1 MDITNIPAPR
11 VEFIDKRTGLM
22 AREWY
27 LFFLNLF
34 NLTGGGS
41 NNLSLLDVQQGPPPV
56 TVDELGVQ
64 TLINQV
70 DVTPTPLNYDDL
82 ILRLQDQLSSQPTPT
97 NDTLIVDQ
105 LGSAPVQNLEDL
117 SLFRQ
122 LVETAPPYP
131 EPAPNNSY
139 LIQPSGITVGAS
151 PFTYT
156 NSNLYTVDIIV
167 EGGNVSLL
175 EFSRNGSTWYSTGS
189 FYGMFTL
196 SKGDQLRAT
205 YASAPN
211 MTLIPR

>member
-1 MDITNIPAPR
+1 MGITNIPAPR

-41 NNLSLLDVQQGPPPV
+41 NNLSLLDVQQGPPP
-56 TVDELGVQ
+56 
-64 TLINQV
+64 
-70 DVTPTPLNYDDL
+70 
-82 ILRLQDQLSSQPTPT
+82 
-97 NDTLIVDQ
+97 
-105 LGSAPVQNLEDL
+105 
-117 SLFRQ
+117 
-122 LVETAPPYP
+122 YP

-151 PFTYT
+151 PFTFT
-156 NSNLYTVDIIV
+156 NDNLYTVDIIV
-167 EGGNVSLL
+167 EGGGVSLL
-175 EFSRNGSTWYSTGS
+175 EFSRDGTTWYSTGS

-196 SKGDQLRAT
+196 SKGDRLRAT
-205 YASAPN
+205 YAAAPN

>member
-34 NLTGGGS
+34 NLTGAGS
-41 NNLSLLDVQQGPPPV
+41 NNVSLLDVQQGPPSA
-56 TVDELGVQ
+56 TVENVANQLSANELGFAPAASV
-64 TLINQV
+64 
-70 DVTPTPLNYDDL
+70 YDDL
-82 ILRLQDQLSSQPTPT
+82 ILRLQDQLNGQPVPT
-97 NDTLIVDQ
+97 V
-105 LGSAPVQNLEDL
+105 EDL
-117 SLFRQ
+117 KLIRQ

-131 EPAPNNSY
+131 EPTPDNSY
-139 LIQPSGITVGAS
+139 LIQPSAITVGAS

-167 EGGNVSLL
+167 EGGGVSLL
-175 EFSRNGSTWYSTGS
+175 EFSRDGSTWYSTGS
-189 FYGMFTL
+189 FYGMFAL
-196 SKGDQLRAT
+196 SKGDRLRAT